1 MNCMA
6 RYLLGV
12 VVLATLALP
21 VRADETIQAADAK
34 PQGAAPAAVPPTGSV
49 TTLPA
54 DAAPQSRPAEAA
66 IDPRVDQLL
75 SRLEDRRVRDVR
87 ARVNWSRQYV
97 VDIDSKPETRLGE
110 IHYRDGEPTPKF
122 LVSFEKLIH
131 PSGRVDALNE
141 KHMFDGE
148 YYVELQARDQTRTIT
163 RTQVRRP
170 DDKSN
175 PFRIGEGHFPL
186 PWGQR
191 KADILR
197 EYEVSLQDEDP
208 ALAGHDRVRLTPRK
222 GTRGYTRHRW
232 VDFWIARSGDAAGLP
247 IQVRV
252 AELDPTGTFNAVLT
266 VRFDEPRVNS
276 GISDNVFRIEKPAGE
291 SGWTEE
297 VVPLRDPPREGGA
310 AAPREDGPSA
320 GPAVRQGRGATPAS
334 GAPASP
340 AASTPPE

>member
-1 MNCMA
+1 MIRSRHRRLCP
-6 RYLLGV
+6 LLA
-12 VVLATLALP
+12 VLLLASGLANWP
-21 VRADETIQAADAK
+21 ARADEH
-34 PQGAAPAAVPPTGSV
+34 S
-49 TTLPA
+49 A
-54 DAAPQSRPAEAA
+54 DAAPSGGQPATASDPAA
-66 IDPRVDQLL
+66 APAQAADVAAGSAGNPAKSATESGSPATRSAESPVDPAVDRLL
-75 SRLEDRRVRDVR
+75 TRLEDRRVRDVR

-122 LVSFEKLIH
+122 LVRFEKLIH

-148 YYVELQARDQTRTIT
+148 YYVEMQARDQTRTIT

-197 EYEVSLQDEDP
+197 EYEVALQDEDP
-208 ALAGHDRVRLTPRK
+208 ALANHDRVRLTPRK
-222 GTRGYTRHRW
+222 NTRGYTRHRW

-247 IQVRV
+247 VQVRV
-252 AELDPTGTFNAVLT
+252 AEMDPTGAFNAVLT
-266 VRFDEPRVNS
+266 VRFDEPRINS
-276 GISDNVFRIEKPAGE
+276 GISDSVFRIEKPAGE
-291 SGWTEE
+291 SGWIEE
-297 VVPLRDPPREGGA
+297 VVPLREP
-310 AAPREDGPSA
+310 APTS
-320 GPAVRQGRGATPAS
+320 ATP
-334 GAPASP
+334 PK
-340 AASTPPE
+340 